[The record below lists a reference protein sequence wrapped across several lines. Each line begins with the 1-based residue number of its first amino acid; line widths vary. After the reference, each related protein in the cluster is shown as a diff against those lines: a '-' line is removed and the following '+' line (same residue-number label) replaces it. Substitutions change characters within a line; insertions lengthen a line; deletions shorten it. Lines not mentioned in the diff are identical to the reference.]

1 MFAIIRTDIRNI
13 LRDPSLLIICVVPFI
28 MLAMLRWGYLWLLE
42 IWPDVV
48 IYKNLGMA
56 MFCITGAVM
65 PGIAIAFA
73 ILDEKDQN
81 LDTVLK
87 ILPVYYHTITKIRM
101 LVVFSFAFFSA
112 LLILVFS
119 NIIQVTILEKV
130 LLSLLTASLA
140 PILASVPAFYAQ
152 NKIEGATM
160 AKLLNFLIIL
170 PLPAF
175 LFPGVW
181 GWFLM
186 LIPSWW
192 VYFAFESVA
201 NPLIFA
207 AAFAGG
213 LLFSTAFMVFLNKK
227 TWSQS

>member
-1 MFAIIRTDIRNI
+1 
-13 LRDPSLLIICVVPFI
+13 

-207 AAFAGG
+207 AAFTGG
-213 LLFSTAFMVFLNKK
+213 LLFSTAFMVYLNKK
-227 TWSQS
+227 TWSRL

>member
-207 AAFAGG
+207 AAFTGG
-213 LLFSTAFMVFLNKK
+213 LLFSTAFMVYLNKK
-227 TWSQS
+227 TWSRL

>member
-213 LLFSTAFMVFLNKK
+213 LLFSTAFMVYLNKK
-227 TWSQS
+227 TWSRL